1 MKQITICRFVV
12 VVLVGEYDVSMI
24 ILKLRNVGIY
34 DEFGIYELTIILQ
47 DICSVICQ
55 KQKMLLNGTV
65 ILNSKFVLVLGY
77 TEFM

>member
-24 ILKLRNVGIY
+24 ILKLRNFGIY

-47 DICSVICQ
+47 DICSVIC
-55 KQKMLLNGTV
+55 
-65 ILNSKFVLVLGY
+65 
-77 TEFM
+77 